1 MTLDAANAVFISGIP
16 EVSGERSAVR
26 RRAVVVEDEP
36 MVAALT
42 ASALEAGGFDVRV
55 AHNALE
61 ARRAVDAFDPDI
73 AILDVGLGA
82 GPSGVDLAH
91 ILSRRHQGLAL
102 VVLTRVTD
110 LRALGMSPA
119 DLPESCIH
127 IPKSTIISTDQL
139 LEIID
144 DVLRDRG
151 SAHEQ
156 QTTSGPL
163 STLSRGQLDVLR
175 KAAQGYSTPEI
186 ARQRNCTT
194 SAVEKLLGSVYLDLG
209 ISAGGPLVPR
219 SEAIR
224 VYIAHA
230 GIPDRP

>member
-1 MTLDAANAVFISGIP
+1 M
-16 EVSGERSAVR
+16 R

-61 ARRAVDAFDPDI
+61 ARRVVGAFDPDI
-73 AILDVGLGA
+73 AILDVWLGA

-91 ILSRRHQGLAL
+91 ILSRQHPGLSL
-102 VVLTRVTD
+102 LVLTKVTD

-119 DLPESCIH
+119 DLPESCVH
-127 IPKSTIISTDQL
+127 IPKSMIISTVQL
-139 LEIID
+139 LEIVD
-144 DVLRDRG
+144 DILLDRG
-151 SAHEQ
+151 LRHRQ
-156 QTTSGPL
+156 RTPSGPL
-163 STLSRGQLDVLR
+163 AALSRSQLDVLC

-194 SAVEKLLGSVYLDLG
+194 SAVEKLLSSVYLDLG

-224 VYIAHA
+224 VYITHA

>member
-1 MTLDAANAVFISGIP
+1 M
-16 EVSGERSAVR
+16 R

-61 ARRAVDAFDPDI
+61 ARRAVRALDPDI
-73 AILDVGLGA
+73 AILDVWLGE
-82 GPSGVDLAH
+82 GPNGVDLAH
-91 ILSRRHQGLAL
+91 ILSSRHPGLSL
-102 VVLTRVTD
+102 LVLTKVTD

-119 DLPESCIH
+119 DLPESCVH
-127 IPKSTIISTDQL
+127 IPKSTIISTEQL
-139 LEIID
+139 LAIVD
-144 DVLRDRG
+144 DVLGDRG
-151 SAHEQ
+151 SRHRQ
-156 QTTSGPL
+156 RTPSGPL
-163 STLSRGQLDVLR
+163 AALSRSQLDVLR
-175 KAAQGYSTPEI
+175 RAAQGYSTPEI

-209 ISAGGPLVPR
+209 VGAGGPLVPR

-224 VYIAHA
+224 VYITHA
-230 GIPDRP
+230 GIPDRT

>member
-1 MTLDAANAVFISGIP
+1 M
-16 EVSGERSAVR
+16 R

-42 ASALEAGGFDVRV
+42 ASALEAGGFDVRI

-61 ARRAVDAFDPDI
+61 ARRAVRAFDPDI
-73 AILDVGLGA
+73 AILDVWLGE

-91 ILSRRHQGLAL
+91 ILSRRHPGLSML
-102 VVLTRVTD
+102 VLTKVTD

-119 DLPESCIH
+119 DLPESCVH
-127 IPKSTIISTDQL
+127 IPKSMIISTEQL
-139 LEIID
+139 LEIVD

-151 SAHEQ
+151 LRHRQ
-156 QTTSGPL
+156 RTPSGPL
-163 STLSRGQLDVLR
+163 AALSRSQLDVLC

-194 SAVEKLLGSVYLDLG
+194 SAVEKLLSSVYLDLG

-224 VYIAHA
+224 VYITHA

>member
-1 MTLDAANAVFISGIP
+1 M
-16 EVSGERSAVR
+16 R

-42 ASALEAGGFDVRV
+42 ASALEAGGFDVRT

-91 ILSRRHQGLAL
+91 ILSRRHPGLAL
-102 VVLTRVTD
+102 IVLTKVTD
-110 LRALGMSPA
+110 LRALGMSAA
-119 DLPESCIH
+119 DLPESCVH
-127 IPKSTIISTDQL
+127 IPKSSIISTDQL
-139 LEIID
+139 LGIVD

-151 SAHEQ
+151 SAHEVQ
-156 QTTSGPL
+156 PALGPL
-163 STLSRGQLDVLR
+163 SALSRSQLDVLR

-194 SAVEKLLGSVYLDLG
+194 SAVEKLLGSVYVDLG
-209 ISAGGPLVPR
+209 IGSGGPLIPR

-224 VYIAHA
+224 IYMTHA

>member
-1 MTLDAANAVFISGIP
+1 M
-16 EVSGERSAVR
+16 R

-42 ASALEAGGFDVRV
+42 ASALETGGFEVRT
-55 AHNALE
+55 AHNALD

-73 AILDVGLGA
+73 AILDVGLGV

-91 ILSRRHQGLAL
+91 ILNRRHPGLAL
-102 VVLTRVTD
+102 LVLTKVTD
-110 LRALGMSPA
+110 LRALGLSA
-119 DLPESCIH
+119 DDLPDACVH
-127 IPKSTIISTDQL
+127 ISKSTIISTEQL
-139 LEIID
+139 LGIVD
-144 DVLRDRG
+144 DVLGDRG
-151 SAHEQ
+151 AAHEQ
-156 QTTSGPL
+156 PPTGGPL
-163 STLSRGQLDVLR
+163 GSLSRAQLDVLR

-194 SAVEKLLGSVYLDLG
+194 SAVEKVLGSVYLDLG
-209 ISAGGPLVPR
+209 IGAGGPLIPR

-224 VYIAHA
+224 VYMTHA

>member
-1 MTLDAANAVFISGIP
+1 
-16 EVSGERSAVR
+16 
-26 RRAVVVEDEP
+26 

-42 ASALEAGGFDVRV
+42 AGALEAGGFDVGV
-55 AHNALE
+55 ARNAPE
-61 ARRAVDAFDPDI
+61 ARQLVDALDPDV
-73 AILDVGLGA
+73 AILDVWLGS

-91 ILSRRHQGLAL
+91 ILSRRHPGLAL
-102 VVLTRVTD
+102 IVLTKVTD

-119 DLPESCIH
+119 DLPESCVH
-127 IPKSTIISTDQL
+127 IPKSTIISTEHL
-139 LEIID
+139 LEIVN
-144 DVLRDRG
+144 DVLRDKG
-151 SAHEQ
+151 SIHQKRTA
-156 QTTSGPL
+156 SGPL
-163 STLSRGQLDVLR
+163 ATLSRTQLDVLR
-175 KAAQGYSTPEI
+175 RAAQGYSTPEI

-230 GIPDRP
+230 GMPDRP

>member
-1 MTLDAANAVFISGIP
+1 M
-16 EVSGERSAVR
+16 R

-61 ARRAVDAFDPDI
+61 ARRAVRAFDPDI
-73 AILDVGLGA
+73 AILDVWLGA

-91 ILSRRHQGLAL
+91 ILSRQHPGLSL
-102 VVLTRVTD
+102 LVLTKVTD

-119 DLPESCIH
+119 DLPESCVH
-127 IPKSTIISTDQL
+127 IPKSTIISTEQL
-139 LEIID
+139 LEIVD
-144 DVLRDRG
+144 DLLRDQG
-151 SAHEQ
+151 SLHRQ
-156 QTTSGPL
+156 RTPSGPL
-163 STLSRGQLDVLR
+163 ATLSRSQLDVLR
-175 KAAQGYSTPEI
+175 RAAQGYSTPEI

-194 SAVEKLLGSVYLDLG
+194 SAVEKLLSGVYLDLG

-224 VYIAHA
+224 VYITHA

>member
-1 MTLDAANAVFISGIP
+1 M
-16 EVSGERSAVR
+16 R

-55 AHNALE
+55 ARNAPE
-61 ARRAVDAFDPDI
+61 ARLVVDALDPDV
-73 AILDVGLGA
+73 AILDVWLGT

-91 ILSRRHQGLAL
+91 ILSRRHPGLAL
-102 VVLTRVTD
+102 IVLTKVTD

-119 DLPESCIH
+119 DLPESCVH
-127 IPKSTIISTDQL
+127 IPKSTIMSTEHL
-139 LEIID
+139 LEIVD
-144 DVLRDRG
+144 DVLRDQG
-151 SAHEQ
+151 SIHQKRTA
-156 QTTSGPL
+156 SGPL
-163 STLSRGQLDVLR
+163 ATLSRAQLDVLR
-175 KAAQGYSTPEI
+175 RAAQGYSTPEI

-224 VYIAHA
+224 VYITHA

>member
-1 MTLDAANAVFISGIP
+1 M
-16 EVSGERSAVR
+16 R

-61 ARRAVDAFDPDI
+61 ARRAVRAFDPDI
-73 AILDVGLGA
+73 AILDVWLGA

-91 ILSRRHQGLAL
+91 ILSRRHPGLSL
-102 VVLTRVTD
+102 LVLTKVTD

-119 DLPESCIH
+119 DLPESCVH
-127 IPKSTIISTDQL
+127 IPKSMIIATEQL
-139 LEIID
+139 LEIVD
-144 DVLRDRG
+144 DILRDRG
-151 SAHEQ
+151 LRHRQ
-156 QTTSGPL
+156 QTPSGPL
-163 STLSRGQLDVLR
+163 AALSRSQLDVLC

-194 SAVEKLLGSVYLDLG
+194 SAVEKLLSSVYLDLG

-224 VYIAHA
+224 VYITHA

>member
-1 MTLDAANAVFISGIP
+1 M
-16 EVSGERSAVR
+16 R

-42 ASALEAGGFDVRV
+42 ASALEVGGFDVRV

-61 ARRAVDAFDPDI
+61 ARRAVNAFDPDI

-91 ILSRRHQGLAL
+91 ILSRRHPGLSL
-102 VVLTRVTD
+102 LVLTKVTD

-119 DLPESCIH
+119 DLPESCVH
-127 IPKSTIISTDQL
+127 IPKSTIISTEQL
-139 LEIID
+139 LEIVD
-144 DVLRDRG
+144 DVLGDRG
-151 SAHEQ
+151 LAHEQ
-156 QTTSGPL
+156 QTASGPL
-163 STLSRGQLDVLR
+163 TTLSRSQLDVLR
-175 KAAQGYSTPEI
+175 RAAQGYSTPEI

-194 SAVEKLLGSVYLDLG
+194 SAVEKLLGSVYLDFG

-224 VYIAHA
+224 VYITHA